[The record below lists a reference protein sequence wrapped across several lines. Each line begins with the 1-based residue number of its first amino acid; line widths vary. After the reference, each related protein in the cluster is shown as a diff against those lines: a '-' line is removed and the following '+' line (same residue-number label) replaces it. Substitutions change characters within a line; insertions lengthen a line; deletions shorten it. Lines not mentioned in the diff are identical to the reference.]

1 MKQKLDHWLLGLT
14 RGTIQGGAAAIKTFA
29 ATACANAAGVGVPAV
44 NLKQAAVVF
53 TLGAAWHF
61 FDFLASNPLPD
72 DQPPQPTSEH

>member
-44 NLKQAAVVF
+44 NLKQAAVAF
-53 TLGAAWHF
+53 PLCAWRF
-61 FDFLASNPLPD
+61 ALRVLPSVLHLI
-72 DQPPQPTSEH
+72 PIIEY